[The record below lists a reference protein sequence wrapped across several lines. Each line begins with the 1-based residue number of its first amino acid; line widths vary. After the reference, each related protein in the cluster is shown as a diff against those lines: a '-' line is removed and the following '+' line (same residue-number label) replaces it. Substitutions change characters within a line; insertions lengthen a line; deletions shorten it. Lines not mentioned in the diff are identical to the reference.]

1 MSKSGY
7 RRLAVQSILAAAG
20 FVILVSLG
28 VWQVQRLHWK
38 EALIARVENR
48 LKAEPVAAPGPQ
60 AWPTLDIAAAEYEPV
75 TVTGHY
81 LNDKEAHV
89 VFSLTEPRGP
99 VGGIGYMVMTPFET
113 GDGWIVY
120 VNRGFV
126 PQDREDPASR
136 AEGIVDGT
144 TTATGLLREAS
155 RAAWFSPADNPARNE
170 WFSRDPA
177 AFAAASGLPAEKVAP
192 YIIDAAF
199 DPNLPGGLP
208 QGGETLVSFPNNHLQ
223 YAITWFGLAIALA
236 VIFTTFALRQRK
248 R

>member
-1 MSKSGY
+1 VSKSGY
-7 RRLAVQSILAAAG
+7 RRLTVQSIFAAVG
-20 FVILVSLG
+20 FLILVSLG
-28 VWQVQRLHWK
+28 VWQVQRLQWK
-38 EALIARVENR
+38 EALIARVDSR
-48 LKAEPVAAPGPQ
+48 LDAPPVPAPGPQ
-60 AWPTLDIAAAEYEPV
+60 AWPTLDLAAAEYEPL

-89 VFSLTEPRGP
+89 VFALTEPKGP

-126 PQDREDPASR
+126 PQDRKDPASR
-136 AEGIVDGT
+136 GEGIIVGT
-144 TTATGLLREAS
+144 TTVSGLLREAS
-155 RAAWFSPADNPARNE
+155 RAAWFSPADDPAHNE
-170 WFSRDPA
+170 WFSRDPG

-192 YIIDAAF
+192 YIIDAVA
-199 DPNLPGGLP
+199 DPTLAGGLP

-223 YAITWFGLAIALA
+223 YALTWFGLAIALA